1 MRGIRTTLS
10 IVLALGLV
18 GAAVGAPASASVT
31 RDDATPERVVLT
43 PAGNA
48 ATSQSFTWRTGADVL
63 DGWVEFREV
72 GAAEW
77 LEVEAKLN
85 EELETGPIATRTH
98 SATVTA
104 LTPATEYEYTVGNAA
119 SRSDVFRFTTAGDP
133 DEAFTF
139 LYFGDAQNDLAAKW
153 TPVVEQAFAR
163 YPDAVGSVHAGDLI
177 NNSDRDTEWDEWF
190 GAMDGYTQTT
200 NVIAAPGNHEYSGDR
215 YLRLWKSNFEYPAN
229 GPQAGVVSGDSDAAL
244 QEAAYREHIAS
255 VIEETAYLVDYQGVR
270 FIMLNAS
277 RSQAGSLIRPTTL
290 PPCLIGCPD
299 PTQLWLEMQAEW
311 IEEAVE
317 TNPGQWSVAVFHQPV
332 FSTATG
338 RDEQDLRDAWL
349 PAFQRSNIDLVLMGH
364 DHTYARGFVN
374 ADATEL
380 DGVTTGPVYAVAV
393 SGPKYYD
400 LQPADDNVWTRNGA
414 TQVATAGYTSTFQG
428 ITVDGGTLR
437 YESIVAA
444 TWGDRSTSD
453 VPVGGTLDSFTI
465 TKFDDGTKVVTEDG
479 VAIPGQGEVG
489 PGTGPAEPEP
499 VDEEPAGEP
508 AAVALGHRVIGSVPM
523 DASSIAEP
531 GASDFD
537 ERAGILYVADQSP
550 TGTGRIEA
558 IDATDGS
565 VVGSFDVGAPVID
578 MSYVASLPGLVVA
591 FGSGSTTAANGFSTE
606 PGALGE
612 PLLEDPIVMPAP
624 IVGVGIDD
632 GTAIAYFA
640 LSVGAI
646 VAVDVDAGEVV
657 GQYPVGSGIGRL
669 KVDPAT
675 GNVYILTPG
684 AEESTL
690 RILGGRSGMGELRS
704 FTLAGSA
711 TSLDLDQVAGLAYVG
726 HEGATGGISV
736 VEVVAGTVTRIADPT
751 FGTML
756 ESVSVDGDL
765 GIVYSTSST
774 GTPQSVTT
782 IGRDQAPRILASP
795 VATSVIAGTTAA
807 LSAQA
812 WGVPMPEVQW
822 QVRTSVDAGWAD
834 VAGATADAATVPA
847 MLATAQYRA
856 VYTAVIG
863 GETVSTASATATVTT
878 TAPTAPPTPTAPT
891 DENRGTGMSASVVD
905 GQVVVNVGE
914 AAVGTWVGAT
924 LHSDPAFLGWRVV
937 SGIGSIMVPL
947 PEGASGVHRVVVQDA
962 TGTVLGWV
970 LVDLGTASPAA
981 SALPA
986 TGSAAP
992 IGIAIGALLMLAA
1005 GAALAAR
1012 RRTTV
1017 A

>member
-1 MRGIRTTLS
+1 MRGVRTTLS

-63 DGWVEFREV
+63 DGWVQFREV
-72 GAAEW
+72 GTTEW
-77 LEVEAKLN
+77 REVTAILN
-85 EELETGPIATRTH
+85 EELQTGPVATRTH
-98 SATVTA
+98 SATATA
-104 LTPATEYEYTVGNAA
+104 LTSATEYEYTVGNAE
-119 SRSDVFRFTTAGDP
+119 SRSEVYRFTTAGDS
-133 DEAFTF
+133 DDAFSF
-139 LYFGDAQNDLAAKW
+139 LYFGDAQNDLAASW
-153 TPVVEQAFAR
+153 TPVVEQAFER
-163 YPDAVGSVHAGDLI
+163 FPDVVGSVHAGDLI
-177 NNSDRDTEWDEWF
+177 NNSDRDSEWDEWF

-215 YLRLWKSNFEYPAN
+215 YLRLWKSNFEYPTN
-229 GPQAGVVSGDSDAAL
+229 GPKAGVVSGDSDAAL

-277 RSQAGSLIRPTTL
+277 RSQAGSLIRPTSL

-299 PTQLWLEMQAEW
+299 PTQLWLQMQADW

-349 PAFQRSNIDLVLMGH
+349 PVFQRTNIDLVLMGH

-374 ADATEL
+374 ADATDL

-400 LQPADDNVWTRNGA
+400 MQPADDNVWTRNGA
-414 TQVATAGYTSTFQG
+414 TQVVTAGYTSTFQG

-437 YESIVAA
+437 YESVVAA

-453 VPVGGTLDSFTI
+453 VPIGGTLDSFTI

-479 VAIPGQGEVG
+479 VAIPGKGEVG
-489 PGTGPAEPEP
+489 PGTGPQEPEP

-508 AAVALGHRVIGSVPM
+508 QPVALGHRVIGSVPM
-523 DASSIAEP
+523 GASSIAQP

-550 TGTGRIEA
+550 AGTGRIEA
-558 IDATDGS
+558 IDVSDGT

-578 MSYVASLPGLVVA
+578 MSYVSSLPGLVVA
-591 FGSGSTTAANGFSTE
+591 FGSGETTAANGFSTE

-612 PLLEDPIVMPAP
+612 PLLDDPIVMPAP

-640 LSVGAI
+640 LSAGAI
-646 VAVDVDAGEVV
+646 VAVDVDAGELV
-657 GQYPVGSGIGRL
+657 GQYPVGAGIGRL

-675 GNVYILTPG
+675 GNLYILTPG
-684 AEESTL
+684 SEGSTL

-704 FTLAGSA
+704 FDLAGDA
-711 TSLDLDQVAGLAYVG
+711 TSLDIDSAAGLVYVG
-726 HEGATGGISV
+726 HDNATGGMSV

-751 FGTML
+751 FGTQL
-756 ESVSVDGDL
+756 ESVSVDGEFGL
-765 GIVYSTSST
+765 IYSTSST
-774 GTPQSVTT
+774 GGADSVTT
-782 IGRDQAPRILASP
+782 IGRDQAPRIIVSP
-795 VATSVIAGTTAA
+795 TAA
-807 LSAQA
+807 SITAGATTTLSAQA
-812 WGVPMPEVQW
+812 WGVPTPAVQW
-822 QVRTSVDAGWAD
+822 QVRTSAEGGWVD
-834 VAGATADAATVPA
+834 VIGATTDAVTVSGSI
-847 MLATAQYRA
+847 ATAQYRA
-856 VYTAVIG
+856 VYSAVIG
-863 GETVSTASATATVTT
+863 DEVLSTATATATVTT
-878 TAPTAPPTPTAPT
+878 TEPAAAPPATVPT
-891 DENRGTGMSASVVD
+891 DENRGSGMSASVVD
-905 GQVVVNVGE
+905 GKIVVSVGQ
-914 AAVGTWVGAT
+914 ALAGTWVGAT
-924 LHSDPAFLGWRVV
+924 LHSEPAFLGWRAV
-937 SGIGSIMVPL
+937 STIGSITVPV
-947 PEGASGVHRVVVQDA
+947 PDGAIGVHRVVIQDA
-962 TGTVLGWV
+962 TGAVLGWV
-970 LVDLGTASPAA
+970 LVDLGTPAAAA
-981 SALPA
+981 SALPG

-992 IGIAIGALLMLAA
+992 IEIAIGALLLLVT
-1005 GAALAAR
+1005 GAALTAR
-1012 RRTTV
+1012 RRMTV